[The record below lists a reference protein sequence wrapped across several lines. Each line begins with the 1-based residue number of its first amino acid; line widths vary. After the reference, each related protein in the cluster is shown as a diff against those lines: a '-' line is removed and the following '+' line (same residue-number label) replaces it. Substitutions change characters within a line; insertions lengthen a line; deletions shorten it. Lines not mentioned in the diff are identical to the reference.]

1 MNTASFKHPS
11 ALPKKA
17 AKPGRVPGKP
27 QLRPAKKQD
36 GGAATSGDGPANSSA
51 TTKTKTSYSD
61 RLRDQSAQFVIYLL
75 SLIAA
80 LSVSNIVQD
89 QMKTLVVWKRVMI
102 AVGIVL
108 FSLAMVTA
116 VAAWVD
122 ED

>member
-1 MNTASFKHPS
+1 MNASTFQHPS
-11 ALPKKA
+11 AQPL
-17 AKPGRVPGKP
+17 KPGQMPKP
-27 QLRPAKKQD
+27 ALKQKSEPV
-36 GGAATSGDGPANSSA
+36 TSGEGINETTTT

-61 RLRDQSAQFVIYLL
+61 RLRDQSAQFVVYLL

-89 QMKTLVVWKRVMI
+89 GMKSLATWKRVMI

-116 VAAWVD
+116 VAAWMD
-122 ED
+122 DD